1 MCLFLLHVLVLA
13 FFFTLLWTPVMTL
26 DLVLIGGGHAHVHV
40 LKMLGMS
47 PYKELRHQHNIHVTL
62 VTNTLFTPY
71 SGMLPGYVAG
81 HYSYD
86 EVHLDLERICRFS
99 DIRLIHAPCTEIS
112 YDSGGGGWIQCGGGG
127 GGEGGEGDNNNN
139 IEDQHHPSR
148 IHYDVTSIDVGSTPG
163 ATDWSILQHPRV
175 IPVKPIANFCERYK
189 EIQDRFSVHTTT
201 TTTTDT
207 TTTTTETRD
216 PSVVG
221 GVHRVAVVGG
231 GAGGVELILSIQKNL
246 QDILRQNPH
255 KDNLV
260 QLEMILVTRG
270 PILLEQSNPAVQRV
284 ISRILGERGI
294 QVHLSSPVE
303 RIADRD
309 GSSFLYVA
317 ATPDRPAQEIPFD
330 HCFWCTNAAG
340 AAWLSEKTPFPC
352 NDQGF
357 VKVEATY
364 QVVDHP
370 GVFAAGDCAHRIE
383 NPRPKAGVFA
393 VRAGPPVLEN
403 TMAALLGQPLKPH
416 VPQSIFLSII
426 STGSGSA
433 VAARGPDFCQEGRWV
448 WKWKDRID
456 RYVFLHDRSTPCSC
470 G

>member
-1 MCLFLLHVLVLA
+1 
-13 FFFTLLWTPVMTL
+13 
-26 DLVLIGGGHAHVHV
+26 
-40 LKMLGMS
+40 
-47 PYKELRHQHNIHVTL
+47 
-62 VTNTLFTPY
+62 
-71 SGMLPGYVAG
+71 MLPGYVAG
-81 HYSYD
+81 HYSFD
-86 EVHLDLERICRFS
+86 EVHLDLQRICRFS
-99 DIRLIHAPCTEIS
+99 DIRLIHAACTDIS
-112 YDSGGGGWIQCGGGG
+112 YDSGGGGWIGCGD
-127 GGEGGEGDNNNN
+127 GD
-139 IEDQHHPSR
+139 DDPPTR

-175 IPVKPIANFCERYK
+175 IPVKPIANFCERYQA
-189 EIQDRFSVHTTT
+189 IQESFSVQATSPTPTTIN
-201 TTTTDT
+201 
-207 TTTTTETRD
+207 
-216 PSVVG
+216 PSLG

-246 QDILRQNPH
+246 QDILRRNPQQNH
-255 KDNLV
+255 I

-270 PILLEQSNPAVQRV
+270 SILLEQSNPAVQRV
-284 ISRILGERGI
+284 ISRILGERKV
-294 QVHLSSPVE
+294 QVLLSSPVE
-303 RIADRD
+303 RVVDRD
-309 GSSFLYVA
+309 GASFLYVA
-317 ATPDRPAQEIPFD
+317 ATPDCPAEEIPFD

-357 VKVEATY
+357 VKVESTY

-426 STGSGSA
+426 STGSGYA

-456 RYVFLHDRSTPCSC
+456 RYVVASRAFVVADPLPNKSCFLQINKFDIDRGWQSIQAKFR
-470 G
+470 